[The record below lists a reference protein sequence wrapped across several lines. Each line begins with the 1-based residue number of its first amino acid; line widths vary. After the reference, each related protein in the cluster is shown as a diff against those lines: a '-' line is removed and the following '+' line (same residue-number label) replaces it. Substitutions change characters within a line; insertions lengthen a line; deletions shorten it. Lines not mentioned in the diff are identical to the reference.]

1 MLITIVDRPR
11 IRALTAEKGLTV
23 SGLIRKSGVSQGT
36 LLNVMTGI
44 RTPRTDTLYKIA
56 NALGVDVKDI
66 ARWEEVEK

>member
-11 IRALTAEKGLTV
+11 IMALTAEKGLTV
-23 SGLIRKSGVSQGT
+23 AGLIRKSGVSQST
-36 LLNVMTGI
+36 MLNVMTGI

-56 NALGVDVKDI
+56 KALGVDVKDI

>member
-44 RTPRTDTLYKIA
+44 RTP
-56 NALGVDVKDI
+56 ALTPFTKLQML
-66 ARWEEVEK
+66 WE